1 MKLVKTDSGTSDLGW
16 LGRDIEVSGDIL
28 FVERLQIDGKVKGRL
43 SSENGTLV
51 IGEGGQ
57 VEAQVHVGVCVIHGI
72 LNGDLVAK
80 SRVEI
85 HRTGKVY
92 GDVVTPVLLVEE
104 GAMFNGAIKMSQE
117 ASGRVLEKVIPGDIA
132 GEEKRKAREA

>member
-1 MKLVKTDSGTSDLGW
+1 MKLVKTDSGSSDLGW
-16 LGRDIEVSGDIL
+16 IGRDIEVKGDIL
-28 FVERLQIDGKVKGRL
+28 FVERLQIDGKVTGRL

-51 IGEGGQ
+51 VGDSGEI
-57 VEAQVHVGVCVIHGI
+57 EAQVQVGVCVIHG
-72 LNGDLVAK
+72 LLHGDLVAR

-117 ASGRVLEKVIPGDIA
+117 PSGRILEKVVPTEST
-132 GEEKRKAREA
+132 GEEKRKIKEA